1 MRAGEYFLTV
11 SPVVGAERET
21 MQPLRVTLEFTDFPK
36 EHTCRGGDI
45 SPLIRV
51 EGVLPNIKS
60 LAVVATSST
69 EEGSSK
75 VAWVIWN
82 IEPAGTVPAGIPKSA
97 EVSSPIR
104 ALQGKNGFGTVGYR
118 GPCPRPGET
127 ETYLFRVYA
136 LDLDMPLPP
145 GSGWEDLIREM
156 EGSVNQT
163 GEAIAFGTG

>member
-1 MRAGEYFLTV
+1 MH
-11 SPVVGAERET
+11 
-21 MQPLRVTLEFTDFPK
+21 PLWVALEFTDFPD
-36 EHTCRGGDI
+36 EHTCVGENT

-60 LAVVATSST
+60 LAIVATSSC

-97 EVSSPIR
+97 EVSSPVR
-104 ALQGKNGFGTVGYR
+104 ALQGRNDFGTIGYR
-118 GPCPRPGET
+118 GPCPKPGET

-136 LDLDMPLPP
+136 LDLDMHLPP
-145 GSGWEDLIREM
+145 GSGWEGLVRAM

-163 GEAIAFGTG
+163 GEVVAFGTG